1 MTLLN
6 MAATY
11 QSLLLFLLWWWLH
24 SSGCYCNCG
33 FRLLLMMCLCFK
45 PLETKWIQLLIH
57 GHLNNIPLTPQSI
70 IKTKQNEV
78 LKKRANNLCH
88 LKFTWQGLFL
98 NWYTHTHTHW
108 ACILSG
114 DFLILDFSQQEEAI
128 PEANDEAID
137 GLSHKVAALNAWF
150 NTSDLF

>member
-1 MTLLN
+1 MSSEIYMTGIV
-6 MAATY
+6 
-11 QSLLLFLLWWWLH
+11 S
-24 SSGCYCNCG
+24 
-33 FRLLLMMCLCFK
+33 K
-45 PLETKWIQLLIH
+45 LI
-57 GHLNNIPLTPQSI
+57 
-70 IKTKQNEV
+70 
-78 LKKRANNLCH
+78 
-88 LKFTWQGLFL
+88 
-98 NWYTHTHTHW
+98 HTHTHW

>member
-33 FRLLLMMCLCFK
+33 FQLLLMMCLCFK

-98 NWYTHTHTHW
+98 NWYTHTHT
-108 ACILSG
+108 LSLHFIRWFSHFG
-114 DFLILDFSQQEEAI
+114 FFTAGRSNSWGQWWGNWWLI
-128 PEANDEAID
+128 
-137 GLSHKVAALNAWF
+137 
-150 NTSDLF
+150 T